1 MGSNEQQ
8 AILQYHPNQSLT
20 GARISQKPSGQ
31 PALRRSISMTGM
43 GSRSEG
49 NKGQQGQHQREQPV
63 SQSGHVEE
71 WLTDKHGDPLP
82 RRELALLWLATLVPF
97 RVGGRWGG

>member
-43 GSRSEG
+43 DGSGSEG
-49 NKGQQGQHQREQPV
+49 NKGSKGSPLGMSRT
-63 SQSGHVEE
+63 G
-71 WLTDKHGDPLP
+71 KHGDPLP
-82 RRELALLWLATLVPF
+82 RRELGAVVVGNVGPF
-97 RVGGRWGG
+97 RVGSGGVADML